1 MLFNNSVRDVDMV
14 TSRSFFVESDCAKA
28 QNGSSNSSNT
38 VLLTAFEVKCLIIA
52 DVSTLVSKTYSI
64 QR

>member
-1 MLFNNSVRDVDMV
+1 MLFNNSARDVDMV
-14 TSRSFFVESDCAKA
+14 TSRNLFVESDCAKA
-28 QNGSSNSSNT
+28 QNGNNSSNT